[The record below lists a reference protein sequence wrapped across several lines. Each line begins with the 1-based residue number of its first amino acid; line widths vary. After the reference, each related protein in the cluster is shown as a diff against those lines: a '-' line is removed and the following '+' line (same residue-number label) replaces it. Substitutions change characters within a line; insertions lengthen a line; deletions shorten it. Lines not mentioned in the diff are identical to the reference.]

1 MKIKEN
7 KIENKKVIQI
17 YLSKEESTKGDVQNN
32 IQKIREKNKNVV
44 IFVSGNNETKKVLE
58 NMIRT
63 IKKEMIEKY

>member
-17 YLSKEESTKGDVQNN
+17 YLSKEESTKRDVQNN

-44 IFVSGNNETKKVLE
+44 ISVSGNNETKKVLE

>member
-7 KIENKKVIQI
+7 KNKNKKVIQI